1 VKTVPS
7 RPDGLFRVL
16 TTVLLRPDGLFRVR
30 S

>member
-1 VKTVPS
+1 VKTVLS
-7 RPDGLFRVL
+7 RPDGPFRVL